1 MLNYIDINN
10 LSVLY
15 GNSKALNNITINFKK
30 GSLYALIGH
39 NGAGKT
45 TLIKEILKVNTKRQ
59 EKISYLNKSQKAIK
73 DKNIKYNISFSPEK
87 PALLEELT
95 VYEYISFV
103 AKMYDSF
110 NNYTIEKIDI
120 LLKIFNL
127 DKVRH
132 KFIFALSNGM
142 KKKVCHI
149 AALCLEND
157 FTFLDEP
164 FAALDPVA
172 IYELKN
178 YILSN
183 YHKTTFIIS
192 THQLDIINNLDIDYD
207 KLNIAMLNKGN
218 LVFSGSK
225 TELLKDG
232 EYSSIEEAYLN
243 FHKEMISNS
252 N

>member
-1 MLNYIDINN
+1 MLNNINIKN

-15 GNSKALNNITINFKK
+15 GNSSALNDITINFNK

-45 TLIKEILKVNTKRQ
+45 TLIKEILKVNVKRQ
-59 EKISYLNKSQKAIK
+59 DKISYLNKNQEAIK

-110 NNYTIEKIDI
+110 TNYTIEKIDK

-127 DKVRH
+127 DKAKH

-157 FTFLDEP
+157 FTSLDEP

-172 IYELKN
+172 IYELKS

-192 THQLDIINNLDIDYD
+192 THQLDIINNLDIDCNT
-207 KLNIAMLNKGN
+207 LNISMLNKGN

-225 TELLKDG
+225 KDLLKVG
-232 EYSSIEEAYLN
+232 EYQSIEEAYLN
-243 FHKEMISNS
+243 FHKEMISNNS
-252 N
+252 